1 MRSLDLVTIQI
12 DKINIQ
18 EITMTIETGAA
29 VSKQKLIDLK
39 VRLLALKE
47 HL

>member
-1 MRSLDLVTIQI
+1 MRPIWPGDHTF

-18 EITMTIETGAA
+18 EVIMTIVTGAA